1 MALRR
6 CLRTDFLLGFRHQI
20 ADALDCTGIE
30 LLGPSIGD
38 QSPFD
43 EALSHRRSDQS
54 NQRPHD
60 ERASADRYASNEVAA
75 VHYVVKQR
83 LTLPGRLKDRVE
95 FRSLA
100 RSASVID
107 GSL

>member
-43 EALSHRRSDQS
+43 EASATRLSDQS
-54 NQRPHD
+54 NQRPRD

-83 LTLPGRLKDRVE
+83 HHPLLAKRKLPNRGPCR
-95 FRSLA
+95 A
-100 RSASVID
+100 RSRTMAW
-107 GSL
+107 

>member
-43 EALSHRRSDQS
+43 EALSHRPSDQS
-54 NQRPHD
+54 NQRPRD
-60 ERASADRYASNEVAA
+60 ERTSADRFAE
-75 VHYVVKQR
+75 R
-83 LTLPGRLKDRVE
+83 L
-95 FRSLA
+95 
-100 RSASVID
+100 
-107 GSL
+107 

>member
-6 CLRTDFLLGFRHQI
+6 CLRTDSCW
-20 ADALDCTGIE
+20 ASALDCTGIE

-43 EALSHRRSDQS
+43 EPLATRPSDQS
-54 NQRPHD
+54 NQRPRD
-60 ERASADRYASNEVAA
+60 ERASAGRYASNEVAA

-83 LTLPGRLKDRVE
+83 HHPLLAKRTPLLRRSRPNSRLTICRRKPV
-95 FRSLA
+95 
-100 RSASVID
+100 
-107 GSL
+107 

>member
-38 QSPFD
+38 QSANGFSSKPSARTD
-43 EALSHRRSDQS
+43 PRAVRSMS
-54 NQRPHD
+54 IR
-60 ERASADRYASNEVAA
+60 
-75 VHYVVKQR
+75 
-83 LTLPGRLKDRVE
+83 
-95 FRSLA
+95 A
-100 RSASVID
+100 RSAT
-107 GSL
+107 GTCRWPG